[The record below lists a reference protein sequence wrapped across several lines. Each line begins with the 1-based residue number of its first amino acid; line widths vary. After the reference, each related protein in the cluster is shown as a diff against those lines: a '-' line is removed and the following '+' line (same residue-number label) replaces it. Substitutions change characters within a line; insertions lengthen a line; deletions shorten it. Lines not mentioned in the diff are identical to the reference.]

1 MIDIQK
7 FGPDF
12 HNGSSFVNV
21 WCKPVFPISL
31 IAVYLCG
38 GGGGGGSGAVG
49 ATAQRGCGGGGGAG
63 GALLYFELHPNDVNT
78 YESVVIG
85 AGGTGG
91 AAKTGNSV
99 GAVGTDGGS
108 SVFASTYTA
117 RGGPAHPTAA
127 PKGANLAATTFVAS
141 GSRPGGNACPGAFH
155 QADGPRVVLE
165 TVGVG
170 PLGYL
175 TPGAGGGGGGGASG
189 IGYAGASAVPN
200 NSFLVT
206 VPSDNGG
213 AAITAGGPAV
223 NLFPESII
231 PCWSGGGGGGGAPD
245 GNISGAGGAGKFGS
259 GGGGSGGKYNFGNG
273 SGAGGA
279 GGSGFCIVVAYG

>member
-1 MIDIQK
+1 LGLVDR
-7 FGPDF
+7 
-12 HNGSSFVNV
+12 
-21 WCKPVFPISL
+21 W
-31 IAVYLCG
+31 
-38 GGGGGGSGAVG
+38 
-49 ATAQRGCGGGGGAG
+49 
-63 GALLYFELHPNDVNT
+63 
-78 YESVVIG
+78 
-85 AGGTGG
+85 

-99 GAVGTDGGS
+99 GAGTDGGS
-108 SVFASTYTA
+108 SVFATYTA

-223 NLFPESII
+223 NLFLNLLFRA
-231 PCWSGGGGGGGAPD
+231 GGAEVEGAPD
-245 GNISGAGGAGKFGS
+245 GNIECWAR
-259 GGGGSGGKYNFGNG
+259 
-273 SGAGGA
+273 
-279 GGSGFCIVVAYG
+279 